1 MSTTT
6 TFAETK
12 RPELKIIQP
21 EKTLTGGSI
30 TPPARGLPKTVQT
43 LCPECCKVIPGLQ
56 FEEDG
61 KVMMEKTCPEHGQ
74 FTDCIFSDARLYLK
88 MEEWEFGDMP
98 GIANPINNQGAASK
112 CPDDC
117 GMCSLHTSHAALAN
131 VDLTNRCNMTC
142 PVCFANANAAGY
154 LYEPSFEQIR
164 GMLQTLRDMRPV
176 DSRVVQFSGG
186 EPTIHPQFV
195 EILALAK
202 EMGFTHIQAATNGL
216 LFADSLEFTQRCK
229 DAGLST
235 IYLQFD
241 GVTDDIYL
249 RTRGEPLHEKKMKV
263 IENCRQARIKIVFV
277 PTVVKGINDHQLG
290 DILRVAINNV
300 DTVSGIS
307 FQPVSFTGRISR
319 KELEEKRFTQADLA
333 HALAKQTGFVDPYND
348 WFPLSSV
355 TPFSKLIAAVEQR
368 GVPTISAHPHCSSG
382 TYMFVDEKSR
392 KAIPVT
398 QFVDYP
404 AMIQDIEKLA
414 QKVDKS
420 WIKSKY
426 YHGVSAW
433 ASLKKHFHQELAP
446 PGLTFEKF
454 LNTIQG
460 MTNKKLGREG
470 MDGTFTYRTLL
481 VAAMHFMDHYNF
493 DVERVK
499 RCVIHYAA
507 PDGKLYPFCT
517 YNSGPTYREKIEKQY
532 SIPFEKQLERFNF
545 TPVSAIKKAGA

>member
-249 RTRGEPLHEKKMKV
+249 RTRGEPLLEKKMQV
-263 IENCRQARIKIVFV
+263 IENCRQARHQDRLRAHHRQGHQR
-277 PTVVKGINDHQLG
+277 PSARRHPARGHQQRGHGQRHQLPAG
-290 DILRVAINNV
+290 GLHR
-300 DTVSGIS
+300 
-307 FQPVSFTGRISR
+307 
-319 KELEEKRFTQADLA
+319 
-333 HALAKQTGFVDPYND
+333 
-348 WFPLSSV
+348 
-355 TPFSKLIAAVEQR
+355 
-368 GVPTISAHPHCSSG
+368 PH
-382 TYMFVDEKSR
+382 
-392 KAIPVT
+392 
-398 QFVDYP
+398 
-404 AMIQDIEKLA
+404 LA
-414 QKVDKS
+414 Q
-420 WIKSKY
+420 
-426 YHGVSAW
+426 GAGGRSASPW
-433 ASLKKHFHQELAP
+433 PTWRTRSPSRPASS
-446 PGLTFEKF
+446 T
-454 LNTIQG
+454 
-460 MTNKKLGREG
+460 
-470 MDGTFTYRTLL
+470 RTTTGSRSP
-481 VAAMHFMDHYNF
+481 AS
-493 DVERVK
+493 R
-499 RCVIHYAA
+499 R
-507 PDGKLYPFCT
+507 
-517 YNSGPTYREKIEKQY
+517 
-532 SIPFEKQLERFNF
+532 
-545 TPVSAIKKAGA
+545 SAS